1 MKIWDSFFYLI
12 EVQGVL
18 VNEGWGFQSNPKV
31 QGGFSEARVGF
42 PIQLNL
48 KEVF

>member
-1 MKIWDSFFYLI
+1 MKIWDFLKNLI

-31 QGGFSEARVGF
+31 QEGFSDARVGLSN
-42 PIQLNL
+42 PTQDSG
-48 KEVF
+48 V